1 MAKAMAHA
9 AGVLLTA
16 DSADSRLSAAQH
28 CPVAVSENTVL
39 GGHLHGHGPDPNRAE
54 PDGFGLTHRD
64 RGSQTL
70 SPTGECTRL
79 TSPVARPDGDESL
92 RSGRLHDHHSTW
104 VHTASRASSLH
115 RLLSLCP
122 HPCRNWQSKRWC
134 FGAFE
139 IRQTVISAAQS
150 VTGAANLFSRS
161 TSQLWMPPSSVKS
174 TRTLRT
180 WWTVLQPCRSAT
192 LPPVGKRL
200 TWIST
205 NRTDWVY
212 DPQAFQRATSVPPAA
227 RAHVPSAPRSLSLIS
242 IRVGSV

>member
-1 MAKAMAHA
+1 MRRSSD
-9 AGVLLTA
+9 G
-16 DSADSRLSAAQH
+16 
-28 CPVAVSENTVL
+28 VAVSENTVL

-79 TSPVARPDGDESL
+79 TTPVARPDGDESL

-104 VHTASRASSLH
+104 VHTASRASTLH

-139 IRQTVISAAQS
+139 IRQTVFSAAQS

-174 TRTLRT
+174 TRTLCT